1 VDQYVFSNETSDGGI
16 LYIINQNGFWQAKK
30 GKGYCKLRSL
40 GGCGSDIG
48 FVIWLPIVGSNV

>member
-1 VDQYVFSNETSDGGI
+1 MNRYAFLNETSDGGI
-16 LYIINQNGFWQAKK
+16 LYITNQDDFWCAKK

-48 FVIWLPIVGSNV
+48 FAMCFPIVVSNA